1 MKQCSAISGFL
12 LTTCLAGCAASG
24 VLTVVEPVGPAPLG
38 ASAAGTGGKLQV
50 YSAREP
56 APIDLNLEE
65 FCANEYGKN
74 ASQLEKAHTSYVI
87 YSLSGQVLKKVKN
100 ARGIYDETPALAALP
115 AGTYRIEAAA
125 ELKDGETVKA
135 NIPVVIKSGQITV
148 VHLEPGW
155 HPADKTVDPRAVVRA
170 DDGRIV
176 GWRVENRT
184 ASTRH

>member
-1 MKQCSAISGFL
+1 MKRFSAISGFL
-12 LTTCLAGCAASG
+12 LTTCLAGCASNG

-65 FCANEYGKN
+65 FCANEYGQN
-74 ASQLEKAHTSYVI
+74 ASQFEKAHTSYVI
-87 YSLSGQVLKKVKN
+87 YSPSGQVLKKVKN
-100 ARGIYDETPALAALP
+100 ARGIYDQTPALATLP
-115 AGTYRIEAAA
+115 AGAYRIEATA
-125 ELKDGETVKA
+125 ELGDGETIKA
-135 NIPVVIKSGQITV
+135 TLPVVIKAGQTTV
-148 VHLEPGW
+148 VHLEPDW
-155 HPADKTVDPRAVVRA
+155 HPAGKTVDPQAVVRA